1 VILTNVIFF
10 NKQAVK
16 MLQQVMK
23 GHLER
28 SRSLNNTRDKSLSR
42 SRSESPQSIA
52 RPSSRLRDDN
62 KSSRG
67 SVRAY
72 DNNSNS
78 QRYDRPTS
86 RNSNHL
92 MRKRTSFDSDGDY
105 DEEDNIKFLKLVKNV
120 FLNLSKILYD
130 VFDTFQL
137 EIATKST
144 TINLKM
150 MSKVQTNLFS

>member
-1 VILTNVIFF
+1 
-10 NKQAVK
+10 

-28 SRSLNNTRDKSLSR
+28 SRSLNNTREKSLSR
-42 SRSESPQSIA
+42 SRSESPQSTA

-72 DNNSNS
+72 DIKSES

-86 RNSNHL
+86 RNSNRSL
-92 MRKRTSFDSDGDY
+92 RKRTSFESDDDY
-105 DEEDNIKFLKLVKNV
+105 GGEDNRSDDDSFQYRQRPASGKSRNERSRQMIDNRHVTDDKNGV
-120 FLNLSKILYD
+120 CCSPWRSF
-130 VFDTFQL
+130 V
-137 EIATKST
+137 
-144 TINLKM
+144 
-150 MSKVQTNLFS
+150 

>member
-1 VILTNVIFF
+1 
-10 NKQAVK
+10 

-105 DEEDNIKFLKLVKNV
+105 DEEDNRSDNNSFASERQYRPASTKRSNERSRQMIDNKHVTDDKNGV
-120 FLNLSKILYD
+120 CCSPWRSF
-130 VFDTFQL
+130 V
-137 EIATKST
+137 
-144 TINLKM
+144 
-150 MSKVQTNLFS
+150 